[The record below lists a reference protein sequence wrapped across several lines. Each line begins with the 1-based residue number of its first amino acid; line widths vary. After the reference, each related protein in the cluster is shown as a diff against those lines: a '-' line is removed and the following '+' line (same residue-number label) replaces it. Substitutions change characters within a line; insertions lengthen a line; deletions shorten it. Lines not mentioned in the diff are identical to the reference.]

1 MFPETRGG
9 RERLGKALV
18 ARNLL
23 QFLAA
28 CLGVL
33 LLCQPAFSQANSG
46 RILGAITD
54 QSGGAIAGASVV
66 VRDVERGTTRNLTTD
81 DTGSFSAPSLIP
93 GTYVVKVEFQ
103 GFKSVERQ
111 NIVLEVGKEV
121 RVDLSLQPGEQTQM
135 ITVTEA
141 IPLVETTNAILGG
154 TLQPGTIQDL
164 PLNGRNFM
172 NLLQLRPGVTVYIG
186 GGAWTQST
194 NGLRPEHNVYILD
207 GITAMEP
214 LGGQSTVNSVSLAG
228 DAATLLPIDVIQEFN
243 TQQNPKAEF
252 GWKPGSITNI
262 ALKSG
267 TNAFHGTAN
276 AYGRTSGMDATN
288 NFLLGATDAS
298 GNPLHQHIAL
308 ENFGATA
315 GGPIHKDKTFFF
327 LGYEGQRYSIGNPA
341 NMQFPVESTT
351 LAPADATNNI
361 IAACQQVLANS
372 KLSSTSLK
380 LSGLNPDCTQNTA
393 PGAYSIFKL
402 DPNIYARNGGA
413 ACPSCLAGSLNTNF
427 NTDNGLAKADFHLND
442 KNTINGKMFIGHD
455 SGLVANSATIMQPY
469 WRPNVEAYSLFLG
482 AQWNYIPNSSVV
494 NTLRFGSNYFTQQ
507 FNTSDCSNQANGEPD
522 YGLPFGFGGPN
533 NDTKPNCGMT
543 IISLQGF
550 NGGIGCCSSFP
561 KFYGPDHI
569 NEFIENVSVLHG
581 NHAFKLG
588 GEIRLSTLTNT
599 GTFNRGR
606 GQVQFRNTDGDTA
619 LENFLRG
626 NTATSSGSALG
637 QIFIG
642 EPRRYVS
649 DQAFALF
656 LQDDYRVTRKVML
669 NLGVRYEYVTPM
681 QEKFNRLANFDP
693 GLGLQQLGLQTSKMW
708 NGDFNNFSP
717 RVGIAWDLRGD
728 GKTVVRAGGNIIYAT
743 PALWDQLFQ
752 QNTKDPTT
760 GLNGN
765 ATGYSTCNLVA
776 VCTPGIGNI
785 TSSGI
790 VLNRAPLLG
799 GGATGVPATTANGLV
814 AGMVNW
820 NQDPNLYNGNI
831 YPGQVDA
838 ASVFTCTPTKQ
849 CTIQATSQNLKV
861 PYVTS
866 WSLGI
871 QRAITNNLSLQVDYV
886 GNHGTGLIGM
896 NYTNTPLAG
905 AGYCLNPDGSPYSAT
920 QLTALNLTAGN
931 CPNGFGSLATTPY
944 PAATKPSA
952 TAITHSRPLYLKYPY
967 YSYIYTVGNLDYS
980 NYNGMQATL
989 TQRATHGLS
998 YTLGFTW
1005 AHALDTD
1012 TNGERGGPNN
1022 TPYAFNSDYSNSGF
1036 DIRKRLTATITYEL
1050 PSRKGFATLMEGWKV
1065 TSIVTVQNGL
1075 PWGASGDNGIDV
1087 SGQAENVDRWNF
1099 SGNPHDFSA
1108 FGKGSIPW
1116 FAGAS
1121 NPDCVAKAAS
1131 MATLQT
1137 FGCYEVGSSVMTPPA
1152 YGTYGNLRRNYFFG
1166 NTFSTWDGSII
1177 KDTKIGERISAEFR
1191 FEIFNVL
1198 NHTNFGNPTFN
1209 GGGNTDPFTPSSG
1222 FGNSSS
1228 TPDVANNNPAL
1239 GSGGPREF
1247 QLGLRLSF

>member
-1 MFPETRGG
+1 MTIPMWVCSRKT
-9 RERLGKALV
+9 
-18 ARNLL
+18 L
-23 QFLAA
+23 QFFGG

-33 LLCQPAFSQANSG
+33 LLSLSAFSQANSG
-46 RILGAITD
+46 RISGSITD
-54 QSGGAIAGASVV
+54 QSGAVITGATVT
-66 VRDVERGTTRNLTTD
+66 VRDPERGTTRTLTTD
-81 DTGSFSAPSLIP
+81 DAGAYSAPNLTP
-93 GTYVVKVEFQ
+93 GSYVVKVEYQ

-121 RVDLSLQPGEQTQM
+121 RVDLALQPGDQAQM
-135 ITVTEA
+135 ITVTES
-141 IPLVETTNAILGG
+141 IPLVETSNAVLGG

-214 LGGQSTVNSVSLAG
+214 LGGQSTINSVSLAG
-228 DAATLLPIDVIQEFN
+228 DAATLLPVDSIQEFN

-262 ALKSG
+262 GLKSG
-267 TNAFHGTAN
+267 TNTLHGTAN
-276 AYGRTSGMDATN
+276 AFGRTSALDATN
-288 NFLLGATDAS
+288 HFLIGSTDAN
-298 GNPLHQHIAL
+298 GNPLHQQIAL

-315 GGPIHKDKTFFF
+315 GGPIKKDKAFFF
-327 LGYEGQRYSIGNPA
+327 LGYEGQRYSVGNPGT
-341 NMQFPVESTT
+341 MQYPVESTT
-351 LAPADATNNI
+351 VAPGDRANNI
-361 IAACQQVLANS
+361 IAACQSVLLNS
-372 KLSSTSLK
+372 TLSPTSLK
-380 LSGLNPDCTQNTA
+380 LAGLNPDCTVNTA
-393 PGAYSIFKL
+393 PGAYSIFNL

-427 NTDNGLAKADFHLND
+427 STDNGLAKVDYHLSD
-442 KNTINGKMFIGHD
+442 KNIINGKMFIGHD
-455 SGLVANSATIMQPY
+455 SGLVANSATIIQPY
-469 WRPNVEAYSLFLG
+469 WRPSVQAYALFLG
-482 AQWNYIPNSSVV
+482 AQWSYIPSSSVV
-494 NTLRFGSNYFTQQ
+494 NTFRFGSNYFSQQ
-507 FNTSDCSNQANGEPD
+507 FNTSDCSNQANGQPN
-522 YGLPFGFGGPN
+522 YGIAFGFGGPN

-543 IISLQGF
+543 NITLQGF
-550 NGGIGCCSSFP
+550 SSSPGCCSSFP

-569 NEFIENVSVLHG
+569 NEFIENVSILHG
-581 NHAFKLG
+581 KHSYKLG

-606 GQVQFRNTDGDTA
+606 GQVQFRGTLSNPVDGDTA
-619 LENFLRG
+619 LENFMRG
-626 NTATSSGSALG
+626 NTAASASSALG

-642 EPRRYVS
+642 EPRRYIS
-649 DQAFALF
+649 EQAYSLF
-656 LQDDYRVTRKVML
+656 FQDDYRVTQRLML
-669 NLGVRYEYVTPM
+669 NLGVRYEYVTPV

-708 NGDFNNFSP
+708 NGDYNNFSP
-717 RVGIAWDLRGD
+717 RLGIAWDVRGN
-728 GKTVVRAGGNIIYAT
+728 GKTVVRAGANLIYAT
-743 PALWDQLFQ
+743 PALWDQMFQ

-765 ATGYSTCNLVA
+765 ASGYSTCNLA
-776 VCTPGIGNI
+776 GVCSPGVGNI

-790 VLNRAPLLG
+790 VLGRAPLVG
-799 GGATGVPATTANGLV
+799 SGPTARPAQTAAEGLV
-814 AGMVNW
+814 AGLVNW
-820 NQDPNLYNGNI
+820 NTSGALYNGNI

-838 ASVFTCTPTKQ
+838 AAVFTCTPTKP
-849 CTIQATSQNLKV
+849 CTIQATDQNLKV
-861 PYVTS
+861 PYVTA

-871 QRAITNNLSLQVDYV
+871 QHSFTNNLSLQLDYV

-896 NYTNTPLAG
+896 QYTNTPLAG
-905 AGYCLNPDGSPYSAT
+905 AGFCLNPDGTPYSAA
-920 QLTALNLTAGN
+920 QLAAFTLTSAN
-931 CPNGFGSLATTPY
+931 CPNGFSTLATTPY
-944 PAATKPSA
+944 PGNTKPSA
-952 TAITHSRPLYLKYPY
+952 TAITHSRPLYTKYPY
-967 YSYIYTVGNLDYS
+967 YSYIYTVGNPDHS

-989 TQRATHGLS
+989 TQRAIHGLS

-1005 AHALDTD
+1005 AHALDMD

-1022 TPYAFNSDYSNSGF
+1022 TPYNFGSDYSNSGF

-1050 PSRKGFATLMEGWKV
+1050 PSKKGFAHLMEGWKV

-1075 PWGASGDNGIDV
+1075 PWGAAGDSGIDLT
-1087 SGQAENVDRWNF
+1087 GQAENVDRWNF

-1108 FGKGSIPW
+1108 FGTTSIP
-1116 FAGAS
+1116 FFPGQS
-1121 NPDCVAKAAS
+1121 NPACVAKAAS
-1131 MATLQT
+1131 LQT
-1137 FGCYEVGSSVMTPPA
+1137 LTTYGCYAVGNSVMTPPA
-1152 YGTYGNLRRNYFFG
+1152 LGTYGNLRRNFFFG
-1166 NTFSTWDGSII
+1166 NTFSAWDGSVI
-1177 KDTKIGERISAEFR
+1177 KETKIGERFSAEFR